1 MYDIIELNGKKVAEL
16 REIATTLE
24 IDRVEKLKKQDL
36 VYAILDEQ
44 ALRPQSNNSKK
55 KSSKSKTTTK
65 QNPKTR
71 ANAKSDSND
80 SSDKNVRRKSNKRDE
95 NEGSDTKSSESM
107 RDRRERRRKE
117 SESSDS
123 KVTTEKNDNHERRDN
138 RRDPKNDRNE
148 RNGNRNDRNDRNNR
162 NDRNDRNDR
171 NRNRHRRDKHD
182 KFLSE
187 PEEHGYNF
195 DNLVEVEGV
204 LEVQQ
209 EGYGILRSADYNYLN
224 SPDDVYV
231 TPKQMKEFSIQNG
244 DTVVAGI
251 RPPRK
256 GEKFYPL
263 ISVKS
268 VNGRSLDWIR
278 DRVPFKYLTPL
289 FPQEKFNLS
298 KTRGNISMRL
308 MDLFSPIGKGQ
319 RGMLVSQPKTGKTT
333 LLKDLANSISINHPE
348 VYLIILLIDERPEE
362 VTDMKRSVNGEVIAS
377 TFDEPADRH
386 VRIANLVLEKAKR
399 MVECGHDVCILL
411 DSITRLARAYNT
423 VSPSSGKILSG
434 GVEANALQKPKRFFG
449 AARKIE
455 NGGSLS
461 IIATALVDT
470 GSKMDEVIFEE
481 FKGTGNMELMLDR
494 RISNRRI
501 YPAID
506 ILSSGTRREDL
517 LMDKETLQRVW
528 ILRKHLA
535 DMNAVEAME
544 FIKGRLESSKSN
556 EEFLNSMNG

>member
-16 REIATTLE
+16 REIATKLE
-24 IDRVEKLKKQDL
+24 INRVDKLKKQDL

-44 ALRPQSNNSKK
+44 ALRPQSSNDKKNTPKTKPKSKLTSMRNKGDGEDSGEKKIKRSSRNHNDKNSD
-55 KSSKSKTTTK
+55 SKS
-65 QNPKTR
+65 
-71 ANAKSDSND
+71 
-80 SSDKNVRRKSNKRDE
+80 
-95 NEGSDTKSSESM
+95 GESM
-107 RDRRERRRKE
+107 RDRRDRRRKE
-117 SESSDS
+117 SEFKENTEFAKNDVDS
-123 KVTTEKNDNHERRDN
+123 KDASVKRDNKRRD
-138 RRDPKNDRNE
+138 DIVDRGD
-148 RNGNRNDRNDRNNR
+148 RGDRNDRNNR
-162 NDRNDRNDR
+162 NERGDRNDRYK
-171 NRNRHRRDKHD
+171 NRNRRDKHD
-182 KFLSE
+182 RFLSE

-289 FPQEKFNLS
+289 FPQERFNLS
-298 KTRGNISMRL
+298 NTRGNTSMRL

-319 RGMLVSQPKTGKTT
+319 RGMLVYQPKTGKTT

-449 AARKIE
+449 AARNIE

-517 LMDKETLQRVW
+517 LMDKETLQRIW

-544 FIKGRLESSKSN
+544 FVKDRLEATKSN

>member
-16 REIATTLE
+16 REIATKLE
-24 IDRVEKLKKQDL
+24 INRVDKLKKQDL

-44 ALRPQSNNSKK
+44 ALRPQSSNDKKNTPKTKPKSKLTSMRNKGDGEDSGEKKIKRSSRNHNDKNSD
-55 KSSKSKTTTK
+55 SKS
-65 QNPKTR
+65 
-71 ANAKSDSND
+71 
-80 SSDKNVRRKSNKRDE
+80 
-95 NEGSDTKSSESM
+95 GESM
-107 RDRRERRRKE
+107 RDRRDRRRKE
-117 SESSDS
+117 SEFKENTEFAKNDVDS
-123 KVTTEKNDNHERRDN
+123 KDASVKRDNKRRD
-138 RRDPKNDRNE
+138 DIVDRGD
-148 RNGNRNDRNDRNNR
+148 RGDRNDRNNR
-162 NDRNDRNDR
+162 NERGDRNDRYK
-171 NRNRHRRDKHD
+171 NRNRRDKHD
-182 KFLSE
+182 RFLSE

-289 FPQEKFNLS
+289 FPQERFNLS
-298 KTRGNISMRL
+298 NTRGNTSMRL

-449 AARKIE
+449 AARNIE

-517 LMDKETLQRVW
+517 LMDKETLQRIW

-544 FIKGRLESSKSN
+544 FVKDRLEATKSN

>member
-16 REIATTLE
+16 REIATKLE
-24 IDRVEKLKKQDL
+24 INRVDKLKKQDL

-44 ALRPQSNNSKK
+44 ALRPQTSNDNK
-55 KSSKSKTTTK
+55 KSPKSKLTSTASKGDGEDSGKNKEKRSARNHIDKNSDSKS
-65 QNPKTR
+65 
-71 ANAKSDSND
+71 
-80 SSDKNVRRKSNKRDE
+80 
-95 NEGSDTKSSESM
+95 GESL
-107 RDRRERRRKE
+107 RDRRDRRRKE
-117 SESSDS
+117 STS
-123 KVTTEKNDNHERRDN
+123 KENNEFTQNDVNSKDGSEKRDNKRRDDKGD
-138 RRDPKNDRNE
+138 RGDRSDRGDRNDK
-148 RNGNRNDRNDRNNR
+148 GDRNNR
-162 NDRNDRNDR
+162 NDRGDRNDR
-171 NRNRHRRDKHD
+171 NRNRNRRDRHD
-182 KFLSE
+182 RFLSE

-263 ISVKS
+263 ISIKS

-289 FPQEKFNLS
+289 FPQERFNLS
-298 KTRGNISMRL
+298 NTRGNTSMRL

-348 VYLIILLIDERPEE
+348 VYLIILLVDERPEE

-449 AARKIE
+449 AARNIE

-517 LMDKETLQRVW
+517 LMDKETLQRIW

-544 FIKGRLESSKSN
+544 FVKDRLEATKSN